1 MTDQCGRQDW
11 GEHMDE
17 EFEAIVNIGG
27 KPVVPREATAEGFL
41 RLQPATLDAI
51 REGLVTKGD
60 VIQASTV
67 AAIQAVKDTPRI
79 VPHCHPIPIT
89 GCDVDWNLDEDG
101 LRCLVRVRAEW
112 RTGVEMEALTGV
124 SAGLLCAWDMVKSLE
139 KDAAGQYPGAVI
151 EQVRVL
157 EKRKGE
163 PQD

>member
-1 MTDQCGRQDW
+1 MTEPCGRLDW
-11 GEHMDE
+11 GERMDE

-27 KPVVPREATAEGFL
+27 KPVVAREATAEGFV

-79 VPHCHPIPIT
+79 VPHCHPIPLT
-89 GCDVDWNLDEDG
+89 GCDVDWNIEDDG

-139 KDAAGQYPGAVI
+139 KDDLGQYPNAVI

>member
-1 MTDQCGRQDW
+1 MTEPCGRLDS
-11 GEHMDE
+11 GEGMGE
-17 EFEAIVNIGG
+17 EFEALVNIGG
-27 KPVVPREATAEGFL
+27 KPIVPREATAEGFI

-60 VIQASTV
+60 VIQASTI

-79 VPHCHPIPIT
+79 VPHCHPIPLT
-89 GCDVDWNLDEDG
+89 GCDVDWDVEDDG

-112 RTGVEMEALTGV
+112 KTGVEMEALTGV

-139 KDAAGQYPGAVI
+139 KDDAGQYPSAVI

-163 PQD
+163 

>member
-1 MTDQCGRQDW
+1 
-11 GEHMDE
+11 MDE

-27 KPVVPREATAEGFL
+27 KPVVAREATAEGFV

-79 VPHCHPIPIT
+79 VPHCHPIPLT
-89 GCDVDWNLDEDG
+89 GCDVDWNIEDDG

-139 KDAAGQYPGAVI
+139 KDDLGQYPNAVI

>member
-1 MTDQCGRQDW
+1 MTEPCGRLDS
-11 GEHMDE
+11 GECMDK
-17 EFEAIVNIGG
+17 EFEALVNIGG
-27 KPVVPREATAEGFL
+27 KPVVPREATAEGFI

-67 AAIQAVKDTPRI
+67 AVIQAVKDTPRI
-79 VPHCHPIPIT
+79 VPHCHPIPLT
-89 GCDVDWNLDEDG
+89 GCDVDWNVEDDG

-139 KDAAGQYPGAVI
+139 KDDSGQYPNAVI